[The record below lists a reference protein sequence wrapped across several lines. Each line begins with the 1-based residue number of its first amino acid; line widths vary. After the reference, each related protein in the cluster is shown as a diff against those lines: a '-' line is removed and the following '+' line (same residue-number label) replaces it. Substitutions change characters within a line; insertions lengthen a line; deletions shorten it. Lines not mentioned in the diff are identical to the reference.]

1 MGNLLPNE
9 MRNYK
14 GERHVP
20 SVCQS
25 PDSSC
30 GWPSYC
36 SKQYLWSSQTALWGP
51 QWSNS
56 RKGRFLIIMSQSL
69 NRKFLHLSIF
79 KTIYLMTQLQ
89 NIGDFGCVVCH
100 LVCPLVSASEK
111 FFSFSKR
118 YWGKDDY
125 TFNLL
130 TCIYLNHTYYKL
142 RLC

>member
-1 MGNLLPNE
+1 MRWEITKERDTYLLYARVLTPLVGDQVTVVN
-9 MRNYK
+9 
-14 GERHVP
+14 
-20 SVCQS
+20 SI
-25 PDSSC
+25 C
-30 GWPSYC
+30 GLHRLPC
-36 SKQYLWSSQTALWGP
+36 EGP

-56 RKGRFLIIMSQSL
+56 RKSRFLINMSKNL

-89 NIGDFGCVVCH
+89 NIGEFGCVVCH
-100 LVCPLVSASEK
+100 LVCPLVRASEK

-130 TCIYLNHTYYKL
+130 TCFYLNHTYYKL